1 VQKEPSMDPVPA
13 SLLLVVATDAAL
25 RLHRDWLEK
34 AGYLV
39 RPASSLKEVEQAC
52 HTERFDLVLLADTVE
67 PKMKKAIGMMIRH
80 FFPDTPILQMGRTRP
95 DVDGNSF
102 VTSDSREEVL
112 RSVSKIL
119 RREDIPPAAL

>member
-1 VQKEPSMDPVPA
+1 MDPVPA
-13 SLLLVVATDAAL
+13 SLLLVVVTDAAL
-25 RLHRDWLEK
+25 CLHREWLEN

-39 RPASSLKEVEQAC
+39 RPASSLKDVEQAC
-52 HTERFDLVLLADTVE
+52 HTEKFDLVLLADTVE

-80 FFPDTPILQMGRTRP
+80 FFPDIPILQMGRTRP
-95 DVDGNSF
+95 DIDGNAF

-119 RREDIPPAAL
+119 RREEIPPAAL